1 MASESAFIEQPDID
15 CEALDEALDESPLE
29 LSVSGEKPPVHSNE
43 LKKQETE
50 KGKGKEIAENDTLP
64 MVHESSTE
72 EAEAE
77 KAWNEQSGFSEP
89 WRQLHPGVWI
99 QLLPY
104 KKPSNGETSAG
115 EASAE
120 HTGAEEVLDDKV
132 LDDEV
137 SGEDVSGEEIS
148 TEEALDEEAVD
159 EEAST
164 DQAAFEQT
172 LPGPFEDEDDYE
184 EFT

>member
-1 MASESAFIEQPDID
+1 MASGSDFVEQPDID

-29 LSVSGEKPPVHSNE
+29 LSVSGGKPPVHSNE
-43 LKKQETE
+43 LKKQQTE

-64 MVHESSTE
+64 MVHESLTE

-89 WRQLHPGVWI
+89 WSQLHEGVWT
-99 QLLPY
+99 QFGTHTT
-104 KKPSNGETSAG
+104 PSNGEASTG

-120 HTGAEEVLDDKV
+120 HTGAEEA
-132 LDDEV
+132 LDDEA

-148 TEEALDEEAVD
+148 TEEISTEEAL
-159 EEAST
+159 T
-164 DQAAFEQT
+164 DQTVEQT

-184 EFT
+184 GIS

>member
-1 MASESAFIEQPDID
+1 MASGSAFVEQPDID

-29 LSVSGEKPPVHSNE
+29 LSVSGEKPPVHPNE
-43 LKKQETE
+43 LKKQKTE

-64 MVHESSTE
+64 MVHESLTE

-89 WRQLHPGVWI
+89 WRQLQPGVWI
-99 QLLPY
+99 QLGPGPH
-104 KKPSNGETSAG
+104 KPSNGETSTG

-120 HTGAEEVLDDKV
+120 HTGAEEVLDDTV
-132 LDDEV
+132 FDDEV
-137 SGEDVSGEEIS
+137 SDEHVSGEEIS
-148 TEEALDEEAVD
+148 TEEALDEEAL
-159 EEAST
+159 T
-164 DQAAFEQT
+164 DQAVFEQT

-184 EFT
+184 ELS